1 MTGEVRLAASV
12 LAAGFVLSGIA
23 NVVLY
28 GDDLGVLFLAVGL
41 LLGGYVAYRTIS

>member
-12 LAAGFVLSGIA
+12 LTAGFVLSGIV

-28 GDDLGVLFLAVGL
+28 GDDLGFLFLAVGL
-41 LLGGYVAYRTIS
+41 LLGGYVAYRTIG